1 MPVKIRGIS
10 RICFGRIDRNWAYH
24 CFFGHSLYRPPKR
37 SAPVGYFGHCGLTT
51 ENIFSIIQL
60 GRKLPFLPTT
70 GPAPRYQSIARRK
83 PNRENTSQ
91 AEGVTDENG
100 FGDRSGFAAC
110 LSTLDH
116 TVFRTSERLRMIED
130 KISCE
135 STGCLKFQPVTHIPI
150 STILVRRGDH
160 EAILVLKAFFDE
172 SGHSASSSF
181 VCMGGCIASLEAWSA
196 FEKAWEH
203 VLRKY
208 GITCFHMNHF
218 ESNRREFKKW
228 ENEPAKH
235 KACLADLINI
245 MNDHIDLY
253 IGTSANVEDHKLS
266 PPPKD

>member
-1 MPVKIRGIS
+1 
-10 RICFGRIDRNWAYH
+10 
-24 CFFGHSLYRPPKR
+24 
-37 SAPVGYFGHCGLTT
+37 
-51 ENIFSIIQL
+51 
-60 GRKLPFLPTT
+60 
-70 GPAPRYQSIARRK
+70 
-83 PNRENTSQ
+83 
-91 AEGVTDENG
+91 
-100 FGDRSGFAAC
+100 
-110 LSTLDH
+110 
-116 TVFRTSERLRMIED
+116 MIEQQV
-130 KISCE
+130 IHETTAS
-135 STGCLKFQPVTHIPI
+135 KFQSVTHIPI
-150 STILVRRGDH
+150 STILVSRGNH

-266 PPPKD
+266 PPPKNDPYFNCLMTCIEHIASYVFDLPGDQRVEIVFADHPEFGARVRQLYPKVRAVSGMYGKLATDTYGFPRDILPLQAADIVAYETNKEWQRQANGCLRPMRWPFTQLIEKPFQRPGLL